1 MSQVDAH
8 PTFLVIFLPQSWYG
22 RDWKMPTT
30 GHSSQRPKSI
40 CPFRVFQHQI
50 YLFLIAFSNSLMSTN
65 GQLNDTL
72 CYHIKPTNSMCNV
85 ISCFH
90 LKEPC
95 SLFFVSSQLFFSFS
109 KSVINKKYLD
119 KYKNKKNLFKNL
131 VLRWKFAS
139 V

>member
-1 MSQVDAH
+1 MLILHFWWYFSHNLDMVEIEKCQLLDTRLNV
-8 PTFLVIFLPQSWYG
+8 QSPFAPSAYF
-22 RDWKMPTT
+22 
-30 GHSSQRPKSI
+30 SI
-40 CPFRVFQHQI
+40 KFI
-50 YLFLIAFSNSLMSTN
+50 YFWLHSLMSTN

-72 CYHIKPTNSMCNV
+72 CYHKKTTNSMCNV

-95 SLFFVSSQLFFSFS
+95 SLFFVSSQFFFSFS

-119 KYKNKKNLFKNL
+119 KYKNKTNLFKNL

>member
-50 YLFLIAFSNSLMSTN
+50 YLFLIAFSNVNQWTVEWHTLLPYKTN
-65 GQLNDTL
+65 
-72 CYHIKPTNSMCNV
+72 K
-85 ISCFH
+85 FH
-90 LKEPC
+90 VQCDFPFSSKRAVL
-95 SLFFVSSQLFFSFS
+95 SFFVSSQLFFSFS
-109 KSVINKKYLD
+109 KNVINKKYLD